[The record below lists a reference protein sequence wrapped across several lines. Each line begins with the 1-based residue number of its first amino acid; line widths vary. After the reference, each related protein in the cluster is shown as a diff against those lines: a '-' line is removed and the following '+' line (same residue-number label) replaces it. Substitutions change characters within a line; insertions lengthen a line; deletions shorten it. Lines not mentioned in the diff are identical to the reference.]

1 MNKKEA
7 SQIIQAYQ
15 DYRHWDDYSLY
26 PIPELD
32 ELNDA
37 LDLAVKELWKPD
49 GEIPKTQEI
58 VLDLY
63 KDASRILATTFF
75 RYIYEDESIET
86 SDIHFVADGT
96 SVAELWDR
104 YFSIDDMY
112 DILRYKYEPK
122 FVNDWYD
129 YSMVSEDAV
138 SLLFFKHLV
147 AVHGYT
153 TPEQLLADHKKERE
167 ENEKRINTPEYK
179 AKEEAFIKTMNEKF
193 ISENF

>member
-1 MNKKEA
+1 METK
-7 SQIIQAYQ
+7 QLT
-15 DYRHWDDYSLY
+15 D
-26 PIPELD
+26 
-32 ELNDA
+32 
-37 LDLAVKELWKPD
+37 
-49 GEIPKTQEI
+49 

-104 YFSIDDMY
+104 YFSLDDMY

-122 FVNDWYD
+122 LVKDWCD
-129 YSMVSEDAV
+129 YSMVSEEAV
-138 SLLFFKHLV
+138 SLIFFKHLV
-147 AVHGYT
+147 AIHWYT
-153 TPEQLLADHKKERE
+153 TPEQLLEDHKKERA

-179 AKEEAFIKTMNEKF
+179 AKEEAFIKAMNEKF